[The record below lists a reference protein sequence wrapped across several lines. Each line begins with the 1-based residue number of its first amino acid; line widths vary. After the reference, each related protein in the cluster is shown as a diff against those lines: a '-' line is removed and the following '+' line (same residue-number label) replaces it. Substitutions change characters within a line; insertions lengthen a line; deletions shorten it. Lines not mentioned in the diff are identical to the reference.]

1 MSGGFP
7 NILEELI
14 EKLEKL
20 PGIGRRSAQRLA
32 FHLLK
37 ISNKEVDNL
46 VNNIIEAHRQIK
58 PCNLCNNFSTNEI
71 CQICA
76 NPKRDR
82 ETICVVETPQDVLA
96 IEKTAQYQGLYYVL
110 LGALS
115 PLEGVG
121 PGELNIGKLLNRLSK
136 GEIKEVIISTDP
148 DNEGELTSQFLI
160 EKISKYKVKIYRI
173 SIGIPLGTQIEYIDP
188 STLGKAIIDRKV
200 VI

>member
-37 ISNKEVDNL
+37 ISNKELDNL
-46 VNNIIEAHRQIK
+46 VNNIIEAHRCIK

-82 ETICVVETPQDVLA
+82 ETICIVETPQDVLA
-96 IEKTAQYQGLYYVL
+96 IEKTAQYQGLYYVI

-148 DNEGELTSQFLI
+148 DNEGELTAQFLI

-188 STLGKAIIDRKV
+188 STLGKAIIDRRI